1 MPQYSIA
8 NADAFDS
15 RAEGAKVPDMSMV
28 PSATSWSRDVTT
40 IAANSKGVAYWAF
53 RAQPS
58 AVAINGTSQE
68 GTVQAAYPYPQW
80 PADYGVG
87 PGGNSD
93 PAYAS
98 MVSNYM
104 DVRTV
109 AMAIKLQCIQPA
121 LTAQGFVHIA
131 VVPEDMS
138 AKTWS
143 YPQNGTGSP
152 FPAMERA
159 PYYQKF
165 PVANL
170 INNTVQVQCP
180 IMDEGAFRYRYTG
193 QGPASV
199 AGLEK
204 LELNIDTEG
213 ISEAQVDAAIEAND
227 NPPFKS
233 IIGGGLRP
241 MYWAGT
247 VKTQYT
253 APSHVNFPVP
263 FDTPPAVQIQRQDF
277 SATNGSQ
284 ADPSR
289 VDGVVYNVTNT
300 GFDCYSVYGGSPGSD
315 QFNWIAIG
323 RPPRGLISGS
333 DATVAA
339 TLAANSS
346 IETTFGWCAIIVAL
360 EGVTPGA
367 NCLEVEAIRHYEGI
381 PSETVGN
388 IITATA
394 AAPFSSLVTGATKAM
409 QQAIGPFTNQ
419 DDGSGGRLLSGALN
433 ALYTGATAVAGAVS
447 PGAAFAMSALRPAL
461 IPWSGDSKGKRRMMI
476 QGG

>member
-8 NADAFDS
+8 NADAFDA

-68 GTVQAAYPYPQW
+68 GSVQAAYPYPEW

-143 YPQNGTGSP
+143 YPQNGTASP

-204 LELNIDTEG
+204 LEL
-213 ISEAQVDAAIEAND
+213 QVGETDLPGLDIPTIQQNNNTD
-227 NPPFKS
+227 KLS
-233 IIGGGLRP
+233 YIGGGLRP
-241 MYWAGT
+241 MYWAGKVQT
-247 VKTQYT
+247 NGTQDTYV
-253 APSHVNFPVP
+253 PFPVP
-263 FDTPPAVQIQRQDF
+263 FETAPVVQIQRQDDGT
-277 SATNGSQ
+277 TNASQ
-284 ADPSR
+284 QDPSR
-289 VDGVVYNVTNT
+289 VDGVVYGVTKN
-300 GFDCYSVYGGSPGSD
+300 GFHCYSVWGGAPGQD
-315 QFNWIAIG
+315 RFNWLAVG
-323 RPPRGLISGS
+323 RPPSGLTPSAS
-333 DATVAA
+333 TSA
-339 TLAANSS
+339 TLGANSS

-461 IPWSGDSKGKRRMMI
+461 IPWSGDSKGKRRMI